1 MDWLK
6 QIDTLRKLSNQI
18 EKSKE
23 QLEKL
28 ITKAEEEAERK
39 DIENDPET
47 ELLWNSSTHLFDALY
62 YINSVIGQLEER
74 EANQKKV
81 KNAD

>member
-1 MDWLK
+1 MDWIK
-6 QIDTLRKLSNQI
+6 NIDTLRKLSNQI

-28 ITKAEEEAERK
+28 ITKAEKEAEQK

-47 ELLWNSSTHLFDALY
+47 ELLWNSSNHLFDALY
-62 YINSVIGQLEER
+62 YLNNVISRLE
-74 EANQKKV
+74 K
-81 KNAD
+81 